1 MGRAIDME
9 NDISNLKIRTTK
21 LEAALEEMIRIV
33 ENIRRNLDKIQNQRG
48 KSNVKKKAND

>member
-48 KSNVKKKAND
+48 KSNVKKKTND